1 MRTYFDFIAES
12 INVFKALF
20 GVTVF
25 AEEGEGDNDS
35 DVDDNDDN
43 NDDND
48 SNNDGDNNDSSPSI
62 NYEDLIAKA
71 RKEEKAKLYPKIEK
85 LENKVEELTEKNN
98 KKVLQ
103 VEELNEQIESLEK
116 DLETA
121 KNKATQSDDEKV
133 NQLQSELEDKEST
146 IEDLQAQLEDTEEVN
161 EEELRQEIREEIE
174 NEYEVKLYREQKIA
188 EAEGQVIP
196 ELVMGS
202 TKEEIDET
210 FEKAQERYTQ
220 IAGNNSNNNRNTRE
234 GADNP
239 SVNQD
244 NLDISSLDIR
254 GMSDE
259 DYSQLRKRMG
269 LGGNKR
275 GTLR

>member
-1 MRTYFDFIAES
+1 MKIYFDFIAES
-12 INVFKALF
+12 INVFKTLF
-20 GVTVF
+20 GMTVF
-25 AEEGEGDNDS
+25 AEEE
-35 DVDDNDDN
+35 DVDDNTDVGDNDDGDSNDN
-43 NDDND
+43 NDDGD
-48 SNNDGDNNDSSPSI
+48 SDDSSPSI

-71 RKEEKAKLYPKIEK
+71 RKEEKQKLYPKIEK
-85 LENKVEELTEKNN
+85 LEKRVEDLTEKNN

-103 VEELNEQIESLEK
+103 VGELNEQIETLENELESAK
-116 DLETA
+116 D
-121 KNKATQSDDEKV
+121 KATQSDDERV
-133 NQLQSELEDKEST
+133 TQLQSDLEEKEST
-146 IEDLQAQLEDTEEVN
+146 IEDLQSQLEDTEEVDV
-161 EEELRQEIREEIE
+161 EELRQEIEEE
-174 NEYEVKLYREQKIA
+174 VKNEYEVKLYREKKIA
-188 EAEGQVIP
+188 DAEGQVIP

-210 FEKAQERYTQ
+210 FEKAQERYTE
-220 IAGNNSNNNRNTRE
+220 IVGNNSNNRNTRE

-244 NLDISSLDIR
+244 NLDINNLDIR